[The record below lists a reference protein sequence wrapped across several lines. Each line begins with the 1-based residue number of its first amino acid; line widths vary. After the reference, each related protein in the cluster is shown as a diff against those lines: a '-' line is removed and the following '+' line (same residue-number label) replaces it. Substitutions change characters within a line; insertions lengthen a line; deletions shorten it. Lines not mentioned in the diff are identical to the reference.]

1 MWKRVNM
8 DVIREEIKNN
18 YKECDNIRDINL
30 IWVKFK
36 GMINDLMRKYILIK
50 FIRLRLLYLWIDIY
64 LNRFIRRKNR
74 VY

>member
-1 MWKRVNM
+1 M

-50 FIRLRLLYLWIDIY
+50 FIRLKLLYLWIDIY

>member
-1 MWKRVNM
+1 M